1 MFKINEAN
9 WDRVV
14 RVISGIILLY
24 VGFGGV
30 VAGTLGTVLGIVGAL
45 AVVTGLIGFCPMYA
59 LIKFSTNK
67 K

>member
-14 RVISGIILLY
+14 RVVLGIILLY

-30 VAGTLGTVLGIVGAL
+30 VTGALGTVLGVVGVLAL
-45 AVVTGLIGFCPMYA
+45 VTGVVGFCPMYA
-59 LIKFSTNK
+59 LLKIKTK
-67 K
+67 